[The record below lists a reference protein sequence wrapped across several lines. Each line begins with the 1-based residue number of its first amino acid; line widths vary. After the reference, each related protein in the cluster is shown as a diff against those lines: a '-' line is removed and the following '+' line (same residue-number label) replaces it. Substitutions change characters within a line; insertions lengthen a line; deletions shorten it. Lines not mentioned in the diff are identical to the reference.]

1 MVQSCYH
8 IHTCAVRCKWPLH
21 RAWEGWKCGPL
32 MLAFDLSELWQ
43 ILVMSWM
50 EQIQMWELHTGL
62 FEPSHH
68 RKQTRMSPIS
78 LASHISSC
86 ASRSGPSR
94 SVPFCQQ
101 CSQTEQQVHEIVNE
115 PMACAEGGEAGKHIG
130 QIANVLKTSLL
141 GKGRF

>member
-1 MVQSCYH
+1 
-8 IHTCAVRCKWPLH
+8 
-21 RAWEGWKCGPL
+21 
-32 MLAFDLSELWQ
+32 
-43 ILVMSWM
+43 
-50 EQIQMWELHTGL
+50 MWELHTGL

-141 GKGRF
+141 GKGSF